1 MREIE
6 KISLRNHAMS
16 DQVKQNNDVS
26 KSGSNG
32 VLCLTWF
39 EKAEPGRDCTP
50 DTRCEYAEFNG
61 NCDACNT
68 IDGRFMDEVNNY
80 ASTCDCCGELTSHV
94 ELEMNEEN
102 QLGTCQECLKK
113 GLKA

>member
-1 MREIE
+1 MKKTT

-16 DQVKQNNDVS
+16 DQTKQNNAVS

-39 EKAEPGRDCTP
+39 ERAEPRNECSI
-50 DTRCEYAEFNG
+50 DTRCEYAESNG
-61 NCDACNT
+61 NCDSCRT
-68 IDGRFMDEVNNY
+68 MDGRWMEEVNSY
-80 ASTCDCCGELTSHV
+80 ASTCDACGEQTMHS
-94 ELEMNEEN
+94 EMEMNEEN
-102 QLGTCQECLKK
+102 QLGTCQECLAK